1 MRAALKSQELLSQ
14 DLVPEKQ
21 RIIKRNRIL
30 HTIFLECI
38 TFLQFA
44 HDVISCDF
52 ILPHNRFLL
61 LMDQFL

>member
-30 HTIFLECI
+30 HTIFLECK
-38 TFLQFA
+38 TLQFA
-44 HDVISCDF
+44 HDVISCHF